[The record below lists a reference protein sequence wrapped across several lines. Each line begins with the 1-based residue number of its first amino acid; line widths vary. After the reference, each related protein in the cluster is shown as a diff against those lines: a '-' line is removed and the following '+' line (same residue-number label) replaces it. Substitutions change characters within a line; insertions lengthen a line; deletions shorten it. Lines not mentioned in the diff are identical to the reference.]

1 MSGQFEAERPVMNVQ
16 KIICKIFENN
26 PQEIFKFDED
36 INEVKNKSLK
46 TL

>member
-1 MSGQFEAERPVMNVQ
+1 MFRR
-16 KIICKIFENN
+16 IYKIFENN

-46 TL
+46 TLK